1 MHALG
6 TPAHCGTPRV
16 PTNVTRRLLYCLTA
30 VASPTRVRGLKCT
43 PSQLLRHWHS
53 LGLWFGDVKGTNIV
67 VDDSRRSQGVFAVY
81 LIDLESYVVWSG
93 SAVTVGGIQVRV
105 YAVCG

>member
-1 MHALG
+1 
-6 TPAHCGTPRV
+6 
-16 PTNVTRRLLYCLTA
+16 
-30 VASPTRVRGLKCT
+30 
-43 PSQLLRHWHS
+43 
-53 LGLWFGDVKGTNIV
+53 LWFGDVKGTNIV

-81 LIDLESYVVWSG
+81 LIDMESYVVWSG